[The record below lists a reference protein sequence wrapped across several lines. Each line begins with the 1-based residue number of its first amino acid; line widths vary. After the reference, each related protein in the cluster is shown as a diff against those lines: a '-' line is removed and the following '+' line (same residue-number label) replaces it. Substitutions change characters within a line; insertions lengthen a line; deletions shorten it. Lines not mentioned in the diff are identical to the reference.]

1 MEQPR
6 FRLFA
11 GPNGSGK
18 TFFFHHLKSSGLIHT
33 EIYVS
38 ADKIEADLKTKPEFN
53 FNSYRV
59 KVSDE
64 EFKHHIL
71 TEGLFQSKIKDKSF
85 LKAIKIEGGILK
97 IQLNTK
103 KINSYHASFIATYL
117 VNKLLETKQPFCFE
131 TVMSHIS
138 KVQLL
143 KAAKVAGY
151 KTYLYFVFTDNVDLN
166 IKRVQLRVEQGQ
178 HDVDVSLIRKRYPK
192 TFKLLPFALK
202 LAEVAYVI
210 DNSNDP
216 EIIAEKHGKKLMIR
230 KSAKPFIKAY
240 LKK

>member
-1 MEQPR
+1 MLQPR

-18 TFFFHHLKSSGLIHT
+18 TFFFQHLRANGVIST

-38 ADKIEADLKTKPEFN
+38 ADKIEADLKKKPVFN
-53 FNSYRV
+53 FNAYRV

-71 TEGLFQSKIKDKSF
+71 SDGLYESKINDPSF
-85 LKAIKIEGGILK
+85 LQAIRIEGGILK
-97 IQLNTK
+97 IRLTKK

-117 VNKLLETKQPFCFE
+117 VNKLLLTGQSFCFE

-143 KAAKVAGY
+143 SQAKSMGY
-151 KTYLYFVFTDNVDLN
+151 KTYLYFVFTDNVELN
-166 IKRVQLRVEQGQ
+166 IARVKLRVRQGQ
-178 HDVDVSLIRKRYPK
+178 HDVDISLIKSRYPR
-192 TFKLLPFALK
+192 TFKLLPKAL
-202 LAEVAYVI
+202 ASADEAFVI
-210 DNSNDP
+210 DNSDQP
-216 EIIAEKHGKKLMIR
+216 EIIAEKHQSKLTVQ
-230 KSAKPFIKAY
+230 KNAKPFIKKY
-240 LKK
+240 LK